1 MIRSL
6 PALRFSPRAA
16 KKAAQRRMFLGL
28 RGLIALFIA
37 VLQLASA
44 LHFTLVPHTFSAA
57 LGGVVHVHGSSESQ
71 LARQALAHGPRAH
84 AQAFAADAP
93 SCVVD
98 LCPFADA
105 PHNSLP
111 CVAAVVSGA
120 AAFGAAGLLSEAE
133 ARSPS
138 ARRVFLS
145 APKTSPPV

>member
-6 PALRFSPRAA
+6 PALRFDRRPT
-16 KKAAQRRMFLGL
+16 KKAAQSRIFLGL
-28 RGLIALFIA
+28 RAFVALSIA

-57 LGGVVHVHGSSESQ
+57 LGGVVHVHGSSESPVAPQ
-71 LARQALAHGPRAH
+71 TLGRSSRTQALV
-84 AQAFAADAP
+84 ADAL

-105 PHNSLP
+105 PHNSWP
-111 CVAAVVSGA
+111 CAAATVSGA
-120 AAFGAAGLLSEAE
+120 AAFGSVGQLSEAE

>member
-6 PALRFSPRAA
+6 PALRLDRRPT
-16 KKAAQRRMFLGL
+16 KKAAQSRIFLGL
-28 RGLIALFIA
+28 RAFVALSIA

-57 LGGVVHVHGSSESQ
+57 LGGVVHVHASSAGSRVAPQTLGRSS
-71 LARQALAHGPRAH
+71 H
-84 AQAFAADAP
+84 AQALVADAL

-111 CVAAVVSGA
+111 CVAATVSGA
-120 AAFGAAGLLSEAE
+120 AAFGSVGLLSEAE